1 MAYLDLPVEV
11 DADVLK
17 DEAVAALAAAIPG
30 WEAAAGNLET
40 ILIEAISEMASEQA
54 TVAAQVPSA
63 IFRAFGQKL
72 VGIAPIDGVEA
83 VGSTTWTLT
92 DALSHTIPAGTFITI
107 GDVPFQTSAEVTVPV
122 GSTSATVP
130 IIATEPGTQANGLT
144 GDATVVDTL
153 AFIESVAL
161 IGTTSGGVN
170 AETDD
175 DYLARL
181 VEELSLMAPRPI
193 VPTDFEVLAR
203 RIAGVER
210 AVAVDGFNPVG
221 STYNNERMVAIA
233 AVDEAGE
240 AVSASIK
247 TAIGTYLDGLR
258 EVNFVVN
265 TIDPT
270 YTSIN
275 VVATITVLPGFDP
288 ATTLAVAI
296 AAVQSYLNP
305 ANWGRVTSGDGQFE
319 RPWVN
324 TTKVGYL
331 NIAEVIK
338 RSQGVAFIDTLTVN
352 GGTSNVTLSG
362 AAPLTRAG
370 TVTIT
375 QT

>member
-1 MAYLDLPVEV
+1 MAYLDLPIEV

-17 DEAVAALAAAIPG
+17 DEAVATIEAAIPG
-30 WEAAAGNLET
+30 WEAAPGNLET
-40 ILIEAISEMASEQA
+40 ILIEAIAEMASEQA
-54 TVAAQVPSA
+54 AVAAQVPSA
-63 IFRAFGQKL
+63 IFRAFGNKL
-72 VGIAPIDGVEA
+72 VGLPPIDGVEA
-83 VGSTTWTLT
+83 IGSSTWTLT
-92 DALSHTIPAGTFITI
+92 DSLSHTIPAGTFITV
-107 GDVPFQTSAEVTVPV
+107 GDVAFQTSSEVTVPV
-122 GSTSATVP
+122 GSTNAVIP
-130 IIATEPGTQANGLT
+130 IVAVDAGEQGNNLT
-144 GDATVVDTL
+144 GEATVVDTL
-153 AFIESVAL
+153 AFVDTVVITGV
-161 IGTTSGGVN
+161 TSGGVN

-175 DYLARL
+175 EYLARL

-210 AVAVDGFNPVG
+210 ALAVDGFNPVG
-221 STYNNERMVAIA
+221 STYNNERMIAVAS
-233 AVDEAGE
+233 VDEFGE
-240 AVSASIK
+240 AVSGTIK
-247 TAIGTYLDGLR
+247 SQVGAYLDSLR

-270 YTSIN
+270 YTTIN
-275 VVATITVLPGFDP
+275 VTATITILPGFDE

-296 AAVQSYLNP
+296 AAVQDYLNP

-338 RSQGVAFIDTLTVN
+338 RSQGVAFIDSLTVN
-352 GGTSNVTLSG
+352 GGTSNVTLTG

-370 TVTIT
+370 TIAIT
-375 QT
+375 KT